1 MLPLLATLLL
11 LSLLGGA
18 PAEARYRVGVGSQD
32 VAMFATPAWHLLG
45 LRHVRYLV
53 PWDWAA
59 SARQAADVDAF
70 MTAARAG
77 GQDVLVTF
85 TARRG
90 CFDGRRYD
98 PSPACRA
105 PSARAYRAAVRAFDD
120 RYPWVRTYAAWNEV
134 NHISQPTFA
143 RPGLAVRYYRVL
155 RRERRGRG
163 FRVMAA
169 DLLDTANLHRY
180 LRAFR
185 RKAPNRPRLWGLHNY
200 QDVND
205 RTTADTRRMLRT
217 VRGTVWLTE
226 TSGIVRFGDS
236 GQYPYSEARAASRT
250 RWMFRLA
257 RRYGAPRP
265 ARRARIARVYVYT
278 WFGAP
283 PGARF
288 DAGLVDP
295 DGSPRPA
302 YFVVSRNARRGGSA
316 AHSR

>member
-1 MLPLLATLLL
+1 MLRIVTTLAA

-18 PAEARYRVGVGSQD
+18 TAEARYRVGVGSQD
-32 VAMFATPAWHLLG
+32 VAMFATPAWQRLE

-53 PWDWAA
+53 PWDWAT
-59 SARQAADVDAF
+59 SPRQAAEVDAY
-70 MTAARAG
+70 MSAARAD

-90 CFDGRRYD
+90 CFDGRRYL
-98 PSPACRA
+98 PGAACRA

-134 NHISQPTFA
+134 NHISQPTFG

-155 RRERRGRG
+155 RRERRARG

-169 DLLDTANLHRY
+169 DVLDTANMHRY
-180 LRAFR
+180 LRSFLR
-185 RKAPNRPRLWGLHNY
+185 RAPGRPRLWGLHNY

-205 RTTADTRRMLRT
+205 RTSSDTRRMLRT
-217 VRGTVWLTE
+217 VRGEVWLTE
-226 TSGIVRFGDS
+226 TSGIVKFGDS
-236 GQYPYSEARAASRT
+236 PQYRYSEERAASCT

-257 RRYGAPRP
+257 RRYATRRQG
-265 ARRARIARVYVYT
+265 RRARIARLYVYT

-302 YFVVSRNARRGGSA
+302 YFIVRRQARPHR
-316 AHSR
+316 